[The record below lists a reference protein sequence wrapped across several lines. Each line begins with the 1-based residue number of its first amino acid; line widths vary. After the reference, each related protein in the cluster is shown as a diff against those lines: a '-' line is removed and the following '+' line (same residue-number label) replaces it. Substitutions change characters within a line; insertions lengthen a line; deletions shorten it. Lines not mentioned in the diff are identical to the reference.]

1 MEAAEWDVCLG
12 MEYGAGRC
20 GKGRVPGEGEDI
32 LA

>member
-1 MEAAEWDVCLG
+1 METAALDVCLG

-20 GKGRVPGEGEDI
+20 GRERGLGEGKDV